1 MFSRHHTQNPRKKKQ
16 ECSRYQISSVCIL
29 NSYDESWTN
38 GLLMIKL
45 KKQRRLKN
53 LNLFAE
59 INENL
64 NETIKNYQEQA
75 RR

>member
-1 MFSRHHTQNPRKKKQ
+1 MFSRHHTQNPRKKNKGVVGTNIK
-16 ECSRYQISSVCIL
+16 CVCIL

-38 GLLMIKL
+38 GLLMIKQ